1 MSRINLKLLS
11 ELRQGLSLT
20 NSIDTGTY
28 TDINNITDKY
38 KLAQFSGENKPVGYG
53 EDEEYTNLLKLGPIV
68 DQLVT
73 AVKALEDEIQNLHG
87 YIEGQLGNAADVA
100 TLPPTLNFLD
110 SNNDPVNVI
119 TFDPATAN
127 SSISLGGGSQINAE
141 NLIDTAT
148 VSALAIALS

>member
-1 MSRINLKLLS
+1 MARTNLKLLT
-11 ELRQGLSLT
+11 ELRQGLNLT
-20 NSIDTGTY
+20 NAIDTGTY
-28 TDINNITDKY
+28 EDLNSIINVY
-38 KLAQFSGENKPVGYG
+38 KRAELSGERKPEQYG
-53 EDEEYTNLLKLGPIV
+53 EDEEYTNLFKLGPIV

-87 YIEGQLGNAADVA
+87 YIEGQLGNDANVA

-110 SNNDPVNVI
+110 SNNNPVNVI